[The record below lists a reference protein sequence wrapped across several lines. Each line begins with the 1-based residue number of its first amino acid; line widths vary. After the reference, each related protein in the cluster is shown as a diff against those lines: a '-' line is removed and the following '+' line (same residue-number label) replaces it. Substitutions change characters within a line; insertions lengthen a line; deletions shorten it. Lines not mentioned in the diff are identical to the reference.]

1 MKKNSLKMLPES
13 YNYYEEVSKK
23 VKKISKKTFKEKN
36 NDMLEQKLY
45 NLAIN
50 ICNQAVFDNRYT
62 FTKDDLYFIADYDI
76 DIHLVVNELKE
87 DILKYKECLE

>member
-1 MKKNSLKMLPES
+1 MKRKSLKKLPEN

-23 VKKISKKTFKEKN
+23 VKKISNEIFEEKN

-50 ICNQAVFDNRYT
+50 ICNQAVFDTTYT

-76 DIHLVVNELKE
+76 DIHLVVNELK
-87 DILKYKECLE
+87 DDVLRYKESLI